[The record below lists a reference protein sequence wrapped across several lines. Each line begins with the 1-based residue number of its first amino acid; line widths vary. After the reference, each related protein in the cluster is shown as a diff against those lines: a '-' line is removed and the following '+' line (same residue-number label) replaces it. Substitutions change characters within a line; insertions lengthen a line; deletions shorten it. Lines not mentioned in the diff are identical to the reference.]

1 MAFPKTGL
9 NELFG
14 FSGLTKIGAI
24 TLDAAISQS
33 HSLEADVTDHPV
45 EDGSDI
51 TDNHRAR
58 PKTIQITGQVSDS
71 PIQTGFPLQT
81 AISSTVSA
89 IKQDDPV
96 QAAWDTFNQY
106 FENSELITVSTS
118 LREYKNML
126 IVGLQVPRDVRTG
139 KILRFTITLKQVRI
153 VTTAS
158 TEAIPVPE
166 TTTGGKGK
174 EGEKKSEGDKPT
186 KKANG
191 EQSKSV
197 LAEGYDKGTDY
208 VKNALR
214 V

>member
-14 FSGLTKIGAI
+14 FSGLTKIGEV

-81 AISSTVSA
+81 AISSTISA

-96 QAAWDTFNQY
+96 QAAWDTFNKY

-126 IVGLQVPRDVRTG
+126 IVGLQVPRDARTG
-139 KILRFTITLKQVRI
+139 KILRFTITLKQIRI

-158 TEAIPVPE
+158 TEAIPVPD

-174 EGEKKSEGDKPT
+174 AGDKKSRGDQQNGN
-186 KKANG
+186 ANG
-191 EQSKSV
+191 EQSQSV
-197 LAEGYDKGTDY
+197 LAQAADKGSDFFSG
-208 VKNALR
+208 LGL
-214 V
+214 